1 MSELRFEQNWSPLE
15 APVIKASLPSND
27 LAFVFGGTTC
37 GIPLVILLIKLH
49 EFSPRKKKYKTCKK
63 Q

>member
-1 MSELRFEQNWSPLE
+1 MAAPIPDIVSNKRAEIERDWSPLE

-37 GIPLVILLIKLH
+37 GIPLVIFADQIA
-49 EFSPRKKKYKTCKK
+49 
-63 Q
+63 